1 LKSSTNADPS
11 KNLTRIASTPM
22 GSETTSPYWYTIGD
36 WSYMMFVVQHP
47 YEVNTFHGDDDA
59 QWASITA
66 TNAEGKLC
74 TCRLPEGHSSLYSCV
89 LYICHEPQ
97 LCNCGLSEGHC
108 SVTSELGHRS
118 FCLGWRCGSHP
129 EDDRHSCNHVQRS
142 PRNRHLRLRRLR

>member
-1 LKSSTNADPS
+1 MFLDCPVRPLLMMSTCFSVLTWPLAWQLIIGEDTNRHIANLIWIFDLKSSTNADPS

-22 GSETTSPYWYTIGD
+22 GSETTSPYWYTIGN
-36 WSYMMFVVQHP
+36 WSYMTFVVQHP

-74 TCRLPEGHSSLYSCV
+74 TCRLPEGHSSLNSCE

-97 LCNCGLSEGHC
+97 LCNCRLS
-108 SVTSELGHRS
+108 
-118 FCLGWRCGSHP
+118 
-129 EDDRHSCNHVQRS
+129 
-142 PRNRHLRLRRLR
+142 